1 MKAIM
6 IALFTLAT
14 FCILVYALLWP
25 VLSRPDT
32 QEMQWRIQRV
42 LQDWAHGDNGR

>member
-6 IALFTLAT
+6 IALFTIAA
-14 FCILVYALLWP
+14 FCILVHVVFWP

-32 QEMQWRIQRV
+32 LAVQERIERV